1 MLQTGQMKIIFD
13 DVRDNAILVAIL
25 TYLASEEDELMP
37 RDRRVLPIN
46 PLTGKRGEWPSL
58 RVPHRDGSEDN

>member
-1 MLQTGQMKIIFD
+1 MQFLLQF
-13 DVRDNAILVAIL
+13 L

-46 PLTGKRGEWPSL
+46 PLTGKEVNGQ
-58 RVPHRDGSEDN
+58 V